1 MRDTVSEQRD
11 RYRRLVDE
19 LGQHDRRYYVEM
31 APTISDADYDRLYHE
46 LVDIE
51 RAHPDWVVGE
61 SPTQRVAPMPV
72 SEFPKVVRRL
82 PMLSLD
88 NTYSREELLAFC
100 DRVAKGLDA
109 QAAAFVVEP
118 KIDGISV
125 ELTYDGGRLTLG
137 ATRGD
142 GRIGEDVTT
151 NLRTIRSLPLSLA
164 ETASITVRGE
174 VYMSTRDFR
183 AMNAERVTAG
193 EEPWKNPRNAT
204 GGSLKLLDAR
214 ECARRPLHVL
224 LYELVEGE
232 RLFARHSEAVTW
244 LRALGLPTSP
254 DITVVTG
261 VDALA
266 EIVES
271 WAERRQR
278 LPYEADGLVVK
289 VDAFAE
295 RRLLGATAKFPRWA
309 IAYKFAALRGETRVV
324 GVEVN
329 IGRTG
334 AVTPVAVLEPVELSG
349 TTVKRASLFNWDE
362 VRRLDVRIGDR
373 VVVEKA
379 GEIIPQV
386 VEVQI
391 ASRTGDEAPVDP
403 PTHCPSCHSPLVRRA
418 GEVALRCQNRACPD
432 QRWKALQFF
441 CARGAMNIEGIGEVL
456 AEELVRKGLVEDVAD
471 LFDLTLEKLVPP
483 AGDGGAV
490 RIDRMA
496 KKSAENLVAA
506 IARARE
512 QATLSRLLIGLGI
525 PHVGA
530 VAAREIAARFGVSEA
545 LFAAPLGAVRETV
558 AAIDGVGPVIADALA
573 SYLADETNLRLLTRL
588 RARGLSPHEPVQSG
602 VTDGPLAG
610 KRVCVTGKLSRA
622 RSEIQQ
628 LIEAAGGQF
637 VNAVG
642 KNTDIL
648 VAGADVGKSKLDSAR
663 KLGTRIVDEE
673 TLGRIVRGEE

>member
-1 MRDTVSEQRD
+1 VGDQRD
-11 RYRRLVDE
+11 HYRRLVEE
-19 LGQHDRRYYVEM
+19 LGQHDRRYYVAM
-31 APTISDADYDRLYHE
+31 APTISDVEYDRLYRE
-46 LVDIE
+46 LKDIE
-51 RAHPDWVVGE
+51 GAHPDWILSE
-61 SPTQRVAPMPV
+61 SPTQRVAPAPV
-72 SEFPKVVRRL
+72 SEFPKVVRRV

-88 NTYSREELLAFC
+88 NTYSRQELLAFC

-118 KIDGISV
+118 KIDGISI
-125 ELTYDGGRLTLG
+125 ELTYDNGRLALG

-142 GRIGEDVTT
+142 GRTGEDVTT

-164 ETASITVRGE
+164 EPVSITVRGE
-174 VYMSTRDFR
+174 VYMTTRDFR

-232 RLFARHSEAVTW
+232 RFFPRHSEALGW
-244 LRALGLPTSP
+244 LRRLGLPTSA
-254 DITVVTG
+254 DIAVVVGT
-261 VDALA
+261 DALA
-266 EIVES
+266 ESVES
-271 WAERRQR
+271 WSERRQK
-278 LPYEADGLVVK
+278 LPYEADGLVIK
-289 VDAFAE
+289 TDAFSE
-295 RRLLGATAKFPRWA
+295 RRLLGATTKFPRWA
-309 IAYKFAALRGETRVV
+309 IAYKFAALRGETKVIGIEINV
-324 GVEVN
+324 
-329 IGRTG
+329 GRTG
-334 AVTPVAVLEPVELSG
+334 AITPVAVLEPVELSG

-373 VVVEKA
+373 VIVEKA

-386 VEVQI
+386 VEVQLGL
-391 ASRTGDEAPVDP
+391 RTGEEVPVDP
-403 PTHCPSCHSPLVRRA
+403 PTHCPSCRSPLLRRE
-418 GEVALRCQNRACPD
+418 GEVVLRCQNRTCPD
-432 QRWKALQFF
+432 QRWKSIQFF

-456 AEELVRKGLVEDVAD
+456 AEELVRKGLVEDAAD

-483 AGDGGAV
+483 PGDGDAV

-496 KKSAENLVAA
+496 KKSADNLVIA
-506 IARARE
+506 IARARD

-525 PHVGA
+525 PHVGT
-530 VAAREIAARFGVSEA
+530 VAAREIAARFATWDA
-545 LFAAPLGAVRETV
+545 LFMAPVDTRRETI

-573 SYLADETNLRLLTRL
+573 TYLADETNLRLLTRL
-588 RARGLSPHEPVQSG
+588 RARGLAPSEPVQRSG
-602 VTDGPLAG
+602 TGGPLAG
-610 KRVCVTGKLSRA
+610 KRVCVTGKLTRA

-628 LIEAAGGQF
+628 QIESAGGQF

-663 KLGTRIVDEE
+663 KLGTRIVDED